1 MKILPLF
8 TALVLAVA
16 CLPAHAETP
25 LPAHSIYKLGISLT
39 DQEGHTAPLAARRGE
54 PTIIT
59 MFYTSCQFVCP
70 MIADTIRMTENA
82 MSPEDRARLHVV
94 MVSFDPA
101 HDTVAVLK
109 DTASRQSIDTS
120 HWSLARTDAV
130 SVRKLAALLGVQYR
144 PLPGGDFN
152 HTTAI
157 ILLDADGRIVA
168 RTQELGSVDAGL
180 LAAIHKAA
188 AAP

>member
-1 MKILPLF
+1 M
-8 TALVLAVA
+8 
-16 CLPAHAETP
+16 
-25 LPAHSIYKLGISLT
+25 
-39 DQEGHTAPLAARRGE
+39 
-54 PTIIT
+54 
-59 MFYTSCQFVCP
+59 
-70 MIADTIRMTENA
+70 
-82 MSPEDRARLHVV
+82 
-94 MVSFDPA
+94 
-101 HDTVAVLK
+101 
-109 DTASRQSIDTS
+109 
-120 HWSLARTDAV
+120 
-130 SVRKLAALLGVQYR
+130 QYR